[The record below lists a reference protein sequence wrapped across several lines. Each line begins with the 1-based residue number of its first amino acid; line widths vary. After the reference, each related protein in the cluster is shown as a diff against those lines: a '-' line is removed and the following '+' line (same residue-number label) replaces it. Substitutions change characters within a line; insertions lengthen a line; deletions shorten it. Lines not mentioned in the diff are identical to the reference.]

1 MIDSKE
7 GGSTTGGVSRINMGH
22 IISFIKQLK
31 ESGYEEVDEKFGIFL
46 DFESKNLE
54 IGEASMAE
62 KDLTAKIEEKLN
74 TSLELLEFLKN
85 YGAGGR
91 QIIQEASSKPGD
103 TEVQDA
109 AWNKMVPLVCTLL
122 DLKKMTDSLNEMVP
136 EILEKMWEVKTSR
149 ESLDLMDVFKKNIFL
164 VIQLGKMLDYDMR
177 FDALKMCAPSI
188 PNDISYVKRQF
199 TIRSKTNTA
208 TADEEYTE
216 VLNIQNLE
224 TISMFYINPTPA
236 LNSIITIITK
246 FFANGEK
253 KDEPLELIVSFC
265 KVCIK
270 ILDSDI
276 RGKFQRFGTIGMI
289 YRIMV
294 ATTLLYDHLHDDG
307 VFVKESPISI
317 KLVVDLLEDEAGIR
331 RKRTRSRGSTPP
343 KRTDDK
349 IGSGDRKSL
358 DEVVEQAK
366 NLLSVLKYSNKHLK
380 SETTPKAVEQ
390 MFSRI
395 F

>member
-1 MIDSKE
+1 MSSIK
-7 GGSTTGGVSRINMGH
+7 MGH

-31 ESGYEEVDEKFGIFL
+31 ENGYEEVDEKFGIFL
-46 DFESKNLE
+46 DFESNNLE
-54 IGEASMAE
+54 FAEASGSE
-62 KDLTAKIEEKLN
+62 KELSSKIEEKLN
-74 TSLELLEFLKN
+74 SSLELLEFLKN
-85 YGAGGR
+85 YGAGGK
-91 QIIQEASSKPGD
+91 QTIQEASSKPGD
-103 TEVQDA
+103 CAVQDA

-136 EILEKMWEVKTSR
+136 EILGKMWEVKTSR
-149 ESLDLMDVFKKNIFL
+149 ESLDLIEVFKKNMFL

-177 FDALKMCAPSI
+177 FDALKMAAPSI

-199 TIRSKTNTA
+199 TIRSKSNTA
-208 TADEEYTE
+208 TADEEYSE

-224 TISMFYINPTPA
+224 ALSMFFINPTPA

-276 RGKFQRFGTIGMI
+276 RGKFQRFGTIGMM

-331 RKRTRSRGSTPP
+331 RKRTRSRGKSPP
-343 KRTDDK
+343 KPLDEK
-349 IGSGDRKSL
+349 ISSGDRKSL

-380 SETTPKAVEQ
+380 AETTPKSVEQ